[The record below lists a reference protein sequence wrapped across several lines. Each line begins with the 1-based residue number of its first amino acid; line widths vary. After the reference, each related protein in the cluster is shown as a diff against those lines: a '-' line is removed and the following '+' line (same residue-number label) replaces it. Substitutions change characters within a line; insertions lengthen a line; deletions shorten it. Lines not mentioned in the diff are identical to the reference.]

1 MTTTIPAHPAK
12 FPPSIVD
19 AIGEVVLDYFAPLV
33 LDRPPVLLDPFA
45 GVGGIHRLRPDVE
58 TYGVELEP
66 EWAQAS
72 PHTRVGDA
80 TDLTEWGD
88 NTVDVVATSPCYGN
102 RMADH
107 HDAQERC
114 TACAGT
120 GHLAGTRNAYAV
132 DVNARH
138 AADHAPCPK
147 CNGTG
152 QRDHRRI
159 TYRHRLGRDLSAGSA
174 AELQWGSAYRRFH
187 IVAWQEALRVTRPGG
202 LFVLNIKDHVR
213 GGKLQRVPEWHVQT
227 LQALGARLYRAQPIA
242 TAGMGFGANRDSR
255 SDFELVIA
263 FIVEDDHGVQAL
275 PL

>member
-1 MTTTIPAHPAK
+1 MTATIPAHPAK

-19 AIGEVVLDYFAPLV
+19 AIGEVVLDYFAPPV

-45 GVGGIHRLRPDVE
+45 GVGGIHRLRPGVE

-72 PHTRVGDA
+72 PHTQVGDA
-80 TDLTEWGD
+80 TNLTEWGD

-102 RMADH
+102 RMSDH
-107 HDAQERC
+107 HDARERC
-114 TACAGT
+114 SACGGLGALPRPAAKGGAIAGDRC
-120 GHLAGTRNAYAV
+120 A
-132 DVNARH
+132 
-138 AADHAPCPK
+138 K
-147 CNGTG
+147 CAGTG

-174 AELQWGSAYRRFH
+174 AELQWGPSYRRFH
-187 IVAWQEALRVTRPGG
+187 IVAWQEALRVIRPGG

-213 GGKLQRVPEWHVQT
+213 GGNLQRVPEWHVQT
-227 LQALGARLYRAQPIA
+227 LQALGARLYSAQPIA
-242 TAGMGFGANRDSR
+242 TPGMGFGANRDSR

>member
-1 MTTTIPAHPAK
+1 MTATIPAHPAK
-12 FPPSIVD
+12 FPFSIVD
-19 AIGEVVLDYFAPLV
+19 AIGEVVLDYFAPPV

-72 PHTRVGDA
+72 PYTRVGDA

-88 NTVDVVATSPCYGN
+88 ATVDVVATSPCYGN

-114 TACAGT
+114 SACGGTGQGPTFVDHLAQRGPAACA
-120 GHLAGTRNAYAV
+120 
-132 DVNARH
+132 
-138 AADHAPCPK
+138 K
-147 CNGTG
+147 CDGTG

>member
-1 MTTTIPAHPAK
+1 MTTTTSTVGSHPAK
-12 FPPSIVD
+12 FPPEIVD
-19 AIGEVVLDYFAPLV
+19 AIGATILDYFLDPGI
-33 LDRPPVLLDPFA
+33 DRPIVVLDPFA
-45 GVGGIHRLRPDVE
+45 GVGGIHALRATGLID
-58 TYGVELEP
+58 TFGVELEP
-66 EWAQAS
+66 EWAAAS
-72 PHTRVGDA
+72 EWTRVGDA
-80 TDLTEWGD
+80 TDLAEWGD
-88 NTVDVVATSPCYGN
+88 ATVDVVATSPCYGN

-114 TACAGT
+114 TSCSGTGQVAQSPGRGSDGHTECDRCAGS
-120 GHLAGTRNAYAV
+120 
-132 DVNARH
+132 
-138 AADHAPCPK
+138 
-147 CNGTG
+147 G

-159 TYRHRLGRDLSAGSA
+159 TYRHRLGRDLSACSA
-174 AELQWGSAYRRFH
+174 AGLQWGPAYRRLH
-187 IVAWQEALRVTRPGG
+187 IEAWQEALRVIRPGG

-275 PL
+275 RL